1 MFLKSEEF
9 SYSGESVMLYE
20 LSALQRVEYLEFIQ
34 KRTAEHDALPEDT
47 TKEAR
52 SVAYL
57 KMGVEINAWLVSR
70 SLFNGSGGHDSVS
83 DRASTSLSTG
93 GGEEN
98 SSRDVETLHQC
109 LSAQWSYEA
118 LGKGADVVLAL
129 SGMTVSDKD
138 DNAERAEHAEEI
150 TPEKS

>member
-70 SLFNGSGGHDSVS
+70 SLFNGSSGHDS
-83 DRASTSLSTG
+83 ASTG
-93 GGEEN
+93 GGEGN

-109 LSAQWSYEA
+109 LSEQWSYEA

-129 SGMTVSDKD
+129 SGMAVSDKD
-138 DNAERAEHAEEI
+138 GDTGGNAEHAERTEHAEDLP
-150 TPEKS
+150 PEKS